1 MIRALLGIFV
11 VLPLAAAAEVMALVY
26 LLSVPGSLSW
36 PQMVIL
42 AGLHLFASV
51 AAAEGLGL
59 RFAGSGKGRSSG
71 AWQLGLVQSLFLPG
85 FGVLLTCVMILRPPR
100 TVMVK
105 MDDMQSPMEFRKQQA
120 EAELAAEADKGV
132 AGVNVEAIGDALK
145 DKDKA
150 KRLGAVAALQAI
162 ENKQAVELLGNSIEN
177 TVFEVRYHAVEALS
191 TINKKYSQ
199 RIADATLDVEDDPSP
214 ANHGKLGEVYHE
226 FASLEM
232 EDPSIQAHLF
242 RNAVEHLRLAVEGG
256 AQDAA
261 LQLKLGDSLE
271 NSGEH
276 AEARQIYD
284 TVLQYDP
291 RSMEALL
298 GIARL
303 QYRLA
308 HFDDLPVTCRQI
320 LSIDPHGVS
329 QEYLDVLALWA
340 EGPEALGI

>member
-1 MIRALLGIFV
+1 MRALLAIIV
-11 VLPLAAAAEVMALVY
+11 VLPLAMLAEASALLY
-26 LLSVPGSLSW
+26 LLTVPGSLSW
-36 PQMVIL
+36 SQMVIL

-59 RFAGSGKGRSSG
+59 RFVGGARGRSGG

-85 FGVLLTCVMILRPPR
+85 FGVLLTCLMILRPPR

-105 MDDMQSPMEFRKQQA
+105 EDDLQSPMEFRKQQA

-132 AGVNVEAIGDALK
+132 AGVNVEAMVDALK

-191 TINKKYSQ
+191 SINKKYSQ
-199 RIADATLDVEDDPSP
+199 RIAEASRDVEDDPSP
-214 ANHGKLGEVYHE
+214 AHHGKLGEVYHE

-242 RNAVEHLRLAVEGG
+242 RNAVENLRAAVDGG
-256 AQDAA
+256 VQDPA
-261 LQLKLGDSLE
+261 LWLKLGDSLE
-271 NSGEH
+271 NTGEH
-276 AEARQIYD
+276 AAARQIYD
-284 TVLQYDP
+284 IVLQYDP

-308 HFDDLPVTCRQI
+308 QFDDLPITCRQI

-340 EGPEALGI
+340 EGPQALGV

>member
-1 MIRALLGIFV
+1 MIRSLFAVLV
-11 VLPLAAAAEVMALVY
+11 ALPLAMLTEALALLY
-26 LLSVPGSLSW
+26 LLSAPETLAW
-36 PQMVIL
+36 QQMVVL
-42 AGLHLFASV
+42 AGLHLFASLV
-51 AAAEGLGL
+51 AAEGLGL
-59 RFAGSGKGRSSG
+59 RFAGGPGGNSGG
-71 AWQLGLVQSLFLPG
+71 AWQLGLVQSLFMPG

-100 TVMVK
+100 TVLVK
-105 MDDMQSPMEFRKQQA
+105 QDGDQSPMEFRKQQA
-120 EAELAAEADKGV
+120 EAELAADAQKGH

-145 DKDKA
+145 DDDKA

-199 RIADATLDVEDDPSP
+199 RIAEATKAVEDEPSP

-242 RNAVEHLRLAVEGG
+242 RNAVENLSAAVQGG
-256 AQDAA
+256 LQDPA

-271 NSGEH
+271 NSGD
-276 AEARQIYD
+276 AAAARQAYD
-284 TVLQYDP
+284 NVLRFNP
-291 RSMEALL
+291 GSMEALL

-308 HFDDLPVTCRQI
+308 QFDDLPVTCRQA
-320 LSIDPHGVS
+320 LSIDPTGGS

-340 EGPEALGI
+340 EGPEALGV